1 MQKNGRRLTHDDYGL
16 RALMQN
22 VCVSAA
28 SMKSETSSIFKQE
41 DLGFTEEV
49 RQRIKKPNYAYAS
62 MESPF
67 SHQFVGPMSAYTV
80 PNEYN
85 HRLGS
90 KGILAQPT
98 LPKMATDTV
107 CSFFIYSSFRLLTSW
122 WILLTEKWIKVN
134 PRILLVIFNDLV
146 NVPELTV

>member
-1 MQKNGRRLTHDDYGL
+1 MIFIFPLLLHFRNNNIEVKLSVQKNGRRLTHDDYGL
-16 RALMQN
+16 RALMQI

-107 CSFFIYSSFRLLTSW
+107 CFFLYFQALG
-122 WILLTEKWIKVN
+122 
-134 PRILLVIFNDLV
+134 F
-146 NVPELTV
+146 